1 MNDNYND
8 NWNANRIFPE
18 EYSSMDEW
26 RTEHGHPT
34 GFGSGLFDWWILA
47 FIILGVLDLLAK
59 IMGLFE

>member
-1 MNDNYND
+1 MGDNYND
-8 NWNANRIFPE
+8 DWDMNRVFPE

-26 RTEHGHPT
+26 RSEHGHPT

-59 IMGLFE
+59 IARIWD